1 MLLTNIK
8 IRYIL
13 RTDRHE
19 GVIFEA
25 TICRTASHRQK
36 DNRTEKMENPTPGKF
51 LVHASKYK
59 PTDEELDQFKLKRED
74 LDFGAI
80 IGSAV
85 LIDIKDYGNCVE
97 SEWARDCDKH
107 LAGAEYI
114 ESQIGFLLKDAVKFD
129 EPRPFKGQ
137 LNFFETDYKQ
147 EKLC

>member
-1 MLLTNIK
+1 MKALSLRQPYAELLVTGRKTIE
-8 IRYIL
+8 L
-13 RTDRHE
+13 RKWKTRH
-19 GVIFEA
+19 
-25 TICRTASHRQK
+25 R
-36 DNRTEKMENPTPGKF
+36 GKF